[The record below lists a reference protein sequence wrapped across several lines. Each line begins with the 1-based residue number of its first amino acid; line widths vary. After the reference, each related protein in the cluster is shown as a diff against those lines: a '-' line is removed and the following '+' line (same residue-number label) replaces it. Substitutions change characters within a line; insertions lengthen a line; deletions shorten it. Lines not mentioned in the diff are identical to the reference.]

1 MALSESLREKK
12 SDLKMYLFFDSSNAG
27 FLDGTRMLADK
38 MRLALEDWPLRE
50 LICVPRIVEEW
61 ARSEHGGMS

>member
-38 MRLALEDWPLRE
+38 MRLALED
-50 LICVPRIVEEW
+50 
-61 ARSEHGGMS
+61 